1 MSQPTSHSAPDLNKE
16 KPLIFAV
23 DDEVM
28 ILELIS
34 MVLEP
39 LGYRVRTFSDP
50 TQAFRAYT
58 SAPAR
63 PDLLITDYAM
73 HHINGMELIAQCRE
87 VSPEQKILL
96 ASGTVGEEIFADA
109 PVKPDL
115 FLAKP
120 FKTDQLAAT
129 VRELVGRGRA

>member
-1 MSQPTSHSAPDLNKE
+1 MNQPTSSSAPETNAE
-16 KPLIFAV
+16 KPLVYVV

-39 LGYRVRTFSDP
+39 LGYRVRTFADP
-50 TQAFRAYT
+50 AQAIRTYA
-58 SAPAR
+58 AAVPR

-73 HHINGMELIAQCRE
+73 HTINGMELIEQCRGL
-87 VSPEQKILL
+87 VPDQKILL
-96 ASGTVGEEIFADA
+96 ASGTVGEEVFADTTA
-109 PVKPDL
+109 KPDR

-120 FKTDQLAAT
+120 FKSYELSVV
-129 VRELVGRGRA
+129 VRELIGR